1 MDLFRNT
8 FLLSQLLWVVILV
21 SAENKQD
28 DQQTFVVEKEFRSVL
43 LLDDKI
49 HSEVDQ
55 WIRDNAKLTEKKSGI
70 PVESLGE
77 QIRIRLSKVEE
88 AYVSFLAKYPKHVEA
103 RLAFGSFY
111 SGLGKHDAAMG
122 QWTEARDLEK
132 QNPVPWNNMGKAYGQ
147 KGKISEAIRHFSK
160 ASELAPKQPL
170 YYRNLA
176 AMLFAYPDQAARYY
190 LIDRSQVVPK
200 VLLLF
205 EKALILDPKNFT
217 LATDTAMIYLA
228 TSPFKAKEAINAW
241 NKALSL
247 APDIRSKEGV
257 RIHLARIHA
266 RIGEPKVA
274 QKLLLDVRDPSF
286 NQLKEEIL
294 KKIDSLPSTNSTSQ

>member
-132 QNPVPWNNMGKAYGQ
+132 QNPVPWNNIGKAYGQ
-147 KGKISEAIRHFSK
+147 KGKISEAIRHFTK

-190 LIDRSQVVPK
+190 LIDRSQIVPK

-247 APDIRSKEGV
+247 APDMRSKEGV

-266 RIGEPKVA
+266 RIGEPKIA
-274 QKLLLDVRDPSF
+274 QKLLLDVRDPNF

>member
-111 SGLGKHDAAMG
+111 SGLGKHDDAMG
-122 QWTEARDLEK
+122 QWAEARDLEK

-147 KGKISEAIRHFSK
+147 KGKISEAIRHFTK

-274 QKLLLDVRDPSF
+274 QKLLLDVRDPNF

-294 KKIDSLPSTNSTSQ
+294 KKIDSLPSTNSASQ

>member
-8 FLLSQLLWVVILV
+8 FLLSQLLGVVILV

-28 DQQTFVVEKEFRSVL
+28 DQQAFVVEKEFRSVL

-111 SGLGKHDAAMG
+111 SGLGKHDDAMG
-122 QWTEARDLEK
+122 QWAEARDLEK

-147 KGKISEAIRHFSK
+147 KGKISEAIRHFTK

-274 QKLLLDVRDPSF
+274 QKLLLDVRDPNF

>member
-55 WIRDNAKLTEKKSGI
+55 WIRDNAKLTEKKSGV

-111 SGLGKHDAAMG
+111 SGLGKHDDAMG
-122 QWTEARDLEK
+122 QWAEARDLEK
-132 QNPVPWNNMGKAYGQ
+132 QNPVPWNNIGKAYGQ

-274 QKLLLDVRDPSF
+274 QKLLLDVRDPNF

>member
-1 MDLFRNT
+1 MDLLRHT
-8 FLLSQLLWVVILV
+8 LLLSQLLGVVILV

-28 DQQTFVVEKEFRSVL
+28 DQQAFVVEKEFRSVL

-55 WIRDNAKLTEKKSGI
+55 WIRDNAKLTEKKSGV

-111 SGLGKHDAAMG
+111 SGLGKHDDAMG
-122 QWTEARDLEK
+122 QWAEARDLEK
-132 QNPVPWNNMGKAYGQ
+132 QNPVPWNNIGKAYGQ
-147 KGKISEAIRHFSK
+147 KGNISEAIRHFTK

-190 LIDRSQVVPK
+190 LIDRSQIVPK

-274 QKLLLDVRDPSF
+274 QKLLLDVRDPNF

>member
-147 KGKISEAIRHFSK
+147 KGKISEAIRHFTK

-274 QKLLLDVRDPSF
+274 QKLLLDVRDPNF

>member
-55 WIRDNAKLTEKKSGI
+55 WIRDNAKLTEKKSGV

-111 SGLGKHDAAMG
+111 SGLGKHDDAMG
-122 QWTEARDLEK
+122 QWAEARDLETVSYTHLTL
-132 QNPVPWNNMGKAYGQ
+132 PTKA
-147 KGKISEAIRHFSK
+147 
-160 ASELAPKQPL
+160 
-170 YYRNLA
+170 
-176 AMLFAYPDQAARYY
+176 
-190 LIDRSQVVPK
+190 
-200 VLLLF
+200 
-205 EKALILDPKNFT
+205 
-217 LATDTAMIYLA
+217 
-228 TSPFKAKEAINAW
+228 
-241 NKALSL
+241 
-247 APDIRSKEGV
+247 
-257 RIHLARIHA
+257 
-266 RIGEPKVA
+266 
-274 QKLLLDVRDPSF
+274 
-286 NQLKEEIL
+286 
-294 KKIDSLPSTNSTSQ
+294 